1 MRMRLLYLML
11 AASCTGCA
19 GETFPLPSPASLQP
33 PPKSAFSEDQQAGFA
48 QIARA
53 YVLQQGK
60 DPNSVLFE
68 VQPPRADDEDSEP
81 GQAAIEAVV
90 IASFQDGNVWRLAL
104 KSDGTINRLTKH

>member
-1 MRMRLLYLML
+1 ML
-11 AASCTGCA
+11 AASCAGCA

-33 PPKSAFSEDQQAGFA
+33 APKSAFTEEQQAGFL

-60 DPNSVLFE
+60 DPTPVIYDVRLPQTE
-68 VQPPRADDEDSEP
+68 DEAAEE
-81 GQAAIEAVV
+81 GQAATEAVV